1 MSDLEIPI
9 SLAVPILIVAATTGI
24 AIMTSWNSAQPVG
37 SGILI
42 DHRRRL
48 LQVARLLRRYP
59 HPAPEPHRM
68 TDALRDYLAAP
79 RRLGDALSPICQLET
94 VSAAIHR

>member
-9 SLAVPILIVAATTGI
+9 SLAVRILIVAATTGI

-68 TDALRDYLAAP
+68 NDASVITSPHRVASAMRSPLSASW
-79 RRLGDALSPICQLET
+79 RR
-94 VSAAIHR
+94 